1 VTEFVRLFVALD
13 ETNKTNEKVAALE
26 HYFRDAPPEDAAW
39 ALALLT
45 GRRPRVPVKRTLLR
59 QWAIEVAGMEDWLF
73 DECYAAVGDLAETI
87 SLVLPDRTTESAGQG
102 LAAWLA
108 WMNQLAHEL
117 EPNQRTMM
125 REAWSQLDRNEKFVL
140 HKLLGGSFRVG
151 VSQELVHRAFARVLV
166 LDKAV
171 LAHRL
176 MGDWQPTP
184 EFVLSLAEE
193 QSGPLPSQ
201 PYPFCLAYALEDDVE
216 SLGDPAAWLV
226 EWKWDGIR
234 AQLLRTA
241 DGVVFWSR
249 GEERLDGRFPELEAA
264 AMHLPEGCLLDGE
277 ILAWRDDAP
286 LPFVQLQKRINRLKP
301 GPRLLAECPLRFLA
315 YDALFVRGE
324 DLRGSPL
331 SQRRSALEALL
342 IESLSA
348 PHCGPGVLEET
359 WVRHPREGGDP
370 DLSRPRPLLLDP
382 VPAFAR
388 TGSSRGRR
396 IPGSPES
403 SSTAHPCNVAV
414 RALQYDQSLRVLFLE
429 SPTGSSPGENPQV
442 QAAAPSVGARRSAR
456 ATAQVRASVESSA
469 DLPTPGVSAQASA
482 PVSNDISAATVEG
495 ALLPET
501 HESPDSVFGGR
512 LPTLGISQRIDVR
525 DWTAAEALRASAR
538 ERGVEG
544 LMLKRADSP
553 WQPGRKRGAWWKWKL
568 DPLSIDAVLIYAQ
581 AGHGRRATLYTDY
594 TFALWDGEQLLP
606 IAKAYSGLDDAE
618 ILRLDRWIR
627 VNTLERFGPVRS
639 VKAELVFELG
649 FEGVNLSSRHKSG
662 VALRFPRILRWRED
676 KLAREADQLSALRR
690 LAERLARAPA
700 GPVE

>member
-1 VTEFVRLFVALD
+1 
-13 ETNKTNEKVAALE
+13 
-26 HYFRDAPPEDAAW
+26 
-39 ALALLT
+39 
-45 GRRPRVPVKRTLLR
+45 
-59 QWAIEVAGMEDWLF
+59 M
-73 DECYAAVGDLAETI
+73 
-87 SLVLPDRTTESAGQG
+87 
-102 LAAWLA
+102 
-108 WMNQLAHEL
+108 
-117 EPNQRTMM
+117 
-125 REAWSQLDRNEKFVL
+125 
-140 HKLLGGSFRVG
+140 
-151 VSQELVHRAFARVLV
+151 ARVLAPAGA
-166 LDKAV
+166 DAV
-171 LAHRL
+171 AIQPFQLASPL
-176 MGDWQPTP
+176 EDPPEALGAIEDWQ
-184 EFVLSLAEE
+184 L
-193 QSGPLPSQ
+193 
-201 PYPFCLAYALEDDVE
+201 
-216 SLGDPAAWLV
+216 

-264 AMHLPEGCLLDGE
+264 ALRLPEGCLLDGE
-277 ILAWRDDAP
+277 ILAWKDGAP

-544 LMLKRADSP
+544 LMLKLADSP

-627 VNTLERFGPVRS
+627 ANTLERFGPVRS